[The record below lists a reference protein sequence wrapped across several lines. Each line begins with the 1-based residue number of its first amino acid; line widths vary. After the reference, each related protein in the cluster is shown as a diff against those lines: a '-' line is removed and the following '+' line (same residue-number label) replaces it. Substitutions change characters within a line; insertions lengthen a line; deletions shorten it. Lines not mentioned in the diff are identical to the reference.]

1 MMNKRR
7 AAIAL
12 FSMFVLFQA
21 SCSKKAIPV
30 SGSAGL
36 SGEQGSQAGDA
47 GNPLV
52 SDSGEL
58 REEALGLTD
67 ASSRVEEEEIGS
79 DSLSDA
85 AMRSQS
91 LESITELLDV
101 YFEYDRATLR
111 KGSKEALQENA
122 RKLILHP
129 DMKIQIEGHTDSRGS
144 HEYNLALGARRAQ
157 TVRRFL
163 AALGVESDR
172 IQTTSFGEEKP
183 FCREGIES
191 CWKQNRRVH
200 FITKP

>member
-1 MMNKRR
+1 MVNKRR
-7 AAIAL
+7 AGIAVL
-12 FSMFVLFQA
+12 AMLVLFQI

-30 SGSAGL
+30 SGSSGL
-36 SGEQGSQAGDA
+36 SGEQDSLSLDD
-47 GNPLV
+47 GNALAK
-52 SDSGEL
+52 DSGEL
-58 REEALGLTD
+58 REEPLGLTD
-67 ASSRVEEEEIGS
+67 ASGRMEEEQIGR

-85 AMRSQS
+85 EM
-91 LESITELLDV
+91 ESNTLGDVTTLIDV
-101 YFEYDRATLR
+101 YFDYDRATLR

-129 DMKIQIEGHTDSRGS
+129 SMKIQLEGHTDSRGS

-163 AALGVESDR
+163 SALGVEADR

-183 FCREGIES
+183 FCREGLER